1 MFGQEIRE
9 LSALRLLLSVEGVGS
24 KKIASLVSKF
34 RSPSQILDSS
44 VNSLAASEG
53 IGPLLASRI
62 NLAAKGIDVF
72 TQTTQKLIDTCHR
85 KDIGLLTLWDDEYP
99 YLLKNISD
107 PPVILYYKGA
117 LLNQEVNPVAIVGTR
132 TPTQYGKNQ
141 AERMAVILAQKN
153 ITIISGMARGI
164 DSIAHRG
171 ALSAGARTL
180 AILGSG
186 VDVIYPPENADL
198 AYEIT
203 KNGLLLS
210 EFEPGTKPDGINFP
224 KRNRIIAGMS
234 LGTIVVESGIEGG
247 AIHTAK
253 LALDSGREVFAIPG
267 NIGVKQSE
275 GPNYLIQNSGAKLV
289 TSADDVISELR
300 IEAGEKSISSPPPEI
315 FNLNIFEEKI
325 ISLLNKENPVHIDSI
340 SKLAGMSTYDALTHL
355 LQLEFKGAVKQLPG
369 KNFITSF

>member
-1 MFGQEIRE
+1 MFGQDIRE
-9 LSALRLLLSVEGVGS
+9 LSALRLLLSVEGIGS

-44 VNSLAASEG
+44 INSLAASEG

-62 NLAAKGIDVF
+62 NLASKSIDVF
-72 TQTTQKLIDTCHR
+72 SQTTEKLLDSCSR
-85 KDIGLLTLWDDEYP
+85 KDIGILTLWDEEYS
-99 YLLKNISD
+99 YNLKNISD
-107 PPVILYYKGA
+107 PPVILYYKGV

-141 AERMAVILAQKN
+141 AERMSVILAQKN
-153 ITIISGMARGI
+153 ITVVSGMARGI

-171 ALSAGARTL
+171 ALSAGARTI
-180 AILGSG
+180 AVLGSG

-203 KNGLLLS
+203 KNGMLIS
-210 EFEPGTKPDGINFP
+210 EFEPGTKPDGVNFP
-224 KRNRIIAGMS
+224 RRNRIIAGMT

-275 GPNYLIQNSGAKLV
+275 GPNSLIQNSGAKLV

-300 IEAGEKSISSPPPEI
+300 IEPGEKSISSPPPEI

-325 ISLLNKENPVHIDSI
+325 ISLLNKENPVHIDFIARESG
-340 SKLAGMSTYDALTHL
+340 LSTYDALTHL

-369 KNFITSF
+369 KNFITAF